1 MEKQRYNLI
10 ELAADLGTSVEE
22 LVGYGADGELTIY
35 VIADKWPRKKAGNS
49 GAKSAVIADGQ
60 VELSPTDLLKALN
73 SDYTEVRQVT
83 TPKGDVIELDSP
95 QKVRRGAHFVTAAER
110 DRVLE
115 ALKPTPQPAVTA
127 SADALTPYLDPEHQ
141 WYSEELDAAV
151 KAWMALYA
159 DGGFKKKSLGHKE
172 QIESW
177 LMKHRPH
184 LRSVYARENIVTV
197 VNPNKDGGNPKT
209 RKN

>member
-1 MEKQRYNLI
+1 M
-10 ELAADLGTSVEE
+10 
-22 LVGYGADGELTIY
+22 
-35 VIADKWPRKKAGNS
+35 
-49 GAKSAVIADGQ
+49 
-60 VELSPTDLLKALN
+60 
-73 SDYTEVRQVT
+73 
-83 TPKGDVIELDSP
+83 
-95 QKVRRGAHFVTAAER
+95 RGVHFVTAAER
-110 DRVLE
+110 DRMLE
-115 ALKPTPQPAVTA
+115 ALKSAPQSTVAA
-127 SADALTPYLDPEHQ
+127 FGDALPPYLDPEHQ
-141 WYSEELDAAV
+141 WYSEDLDAAV

>member
-22 LVGYGADGELTIY
+22 LVGYGADGELTVY
-35 VIADKWPRKKAGNS
+35 VIADEWPRKKAGNS
-49 GAKSAVIADGQ
+49 DAKSAVTVDGQ
-60 VELSPTDLLKALN
+60 VELLPIDLLKSLG
-73 SDYTEVRQVT
+73 SEYTEVRQVKP
-83 TPKGDVIELDSP
+83 PKGDVIVLDSP
-95 QKVRRGAHFVTAAER
+95 QNVKRGVHFVTAAER
-110 DRVLE
+110 DRMLE
-115 ALKPTPQPAVTA
+115 ALKSAPQSTGAA
-127 SADALTPYLDPEHQ
+127 FGDALPPYLDPEHQ
-141 WYSEELDAAV
+141 WYSEDLDAAV

-197 VNPNKDGGNPKT
+197 VNPNKIGGNPTTK
-209 RKN
+209 KN

>member
-22 LVGYGADGELTIY
+22 LVGYGADGKLIIY

-49 GAKSAVIADGQ
+49 DAKSAVIVDGQ
-60 VELSPTDLLKALN
+60 VELLPIDLLKSLG
-73 SDYTEVRQVT
+73 SEYTEVRQVK
-83 TPKGDVIELDSP
+83 TPKGDVVELDST
-95 QKVRRGAHFVTAAER
+95 QKVMRGVHFVTAAER
-110 DRVLE
+110 DRMLE
-115 ALKPTPQPAVTA
+115 ALKSAPQSTVAA
-127 SADALTPYLDPEHQ
+127 FGDALPPYLDPEHQ
-141 WYSEELDAAV
+141 WYSEDLDAAV

-159 DGGFKKKSLGHKE
+159 DGGFKKKSLGHKA

-184 LRSVYARENIVTV
+184 LRSNYARENIVTV

>member
-1 MEKQRYNLI
+1 MEKQLYDLI
-10 ELAADLGTSVEE
+10 ELARDLGTTTED
-22 LVGYGADGELTIY
+22 LIRYGADGELILY
-35 VIADKWPRKKAGNS
+35 VIADEWPGKKTDKS
-49 GAKSAVIADGQ
+49 GAKSVATVDGK
-60 VELSPTDLLKALN
+60 VELLRTDLLKALN
-73 SDYTEVRQVT
+73 SDYTEIRQVK
-83 TPKGDVIELDSP
+83 TPKGDVVELDST
-95 QKVRRGAHFVTAAER
+95 QKVMRGVHFVTAAER
-110 DRVLE
+110 DRMLE
-115 ALKPTPQPAVTA
+115 ALKSAPQSTVEAFG
-127 SADALTPYLDPEHQ
+127 DALPPYLDPEHQ
-141 WYSEELDAAV
+141 WYSEDLDAAV